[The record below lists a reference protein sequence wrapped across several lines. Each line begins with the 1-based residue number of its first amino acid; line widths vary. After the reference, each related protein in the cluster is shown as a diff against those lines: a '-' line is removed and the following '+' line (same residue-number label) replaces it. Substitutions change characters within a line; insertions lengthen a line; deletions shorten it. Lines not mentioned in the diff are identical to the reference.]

1 LISVRRPWRKRGLAR
16 AMIARSL
23 HVLKEQGM
31 TESCLNVDTEN
42 LSGAT
47 RIYEE

>member
-1 LISVRRPWRKRGLAR
+1 
-16 AMIARSL
+16 MIARSL

-47 RIYEE
+47 RIYEECGFKVVKRNLFYQKPL